1 MPYECQLTF
10 VDLEWNETTRRHYCG
25 LPKQAYDIEVHSEKA
40 LFEGDAI
47 NYKISLSFH
56 FSRIRNKLEE
66 R

>member
-1 MPYECQLTF
+1 MLGAKVVDFPAYE
-10 VDLEWNETTRRHYCG
+10 
-25 LPKQAYDIEVHSEKA
+25 IEVHSEKA
-40 LFEGDAI
+40 LFEEDAI